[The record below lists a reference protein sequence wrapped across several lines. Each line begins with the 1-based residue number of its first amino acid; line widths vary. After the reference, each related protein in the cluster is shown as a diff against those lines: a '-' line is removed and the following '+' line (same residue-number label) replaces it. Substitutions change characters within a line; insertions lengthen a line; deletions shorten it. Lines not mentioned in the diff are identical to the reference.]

1 MVFGAFG
8 EMSRDTYTL
17 LDQLA
22 EAGATKYEG
31 DMLCAS
37 RQHAKGVL
45 RYLMRSSWYFAAV
58 REHAWLLITRLRAY
72 CANAP
77 GFPARP
83 PGRAAHVPPRAAE
96 WSNHF
101 NRAGFPFYRS
111 RELRCLGLRH

>member
-1 MVFGAFG
+1 MLDTHYDTTGAHARGERGPAEKRYDQFPPLQGMVFGAFG

-58 REHAWLLITRLRAY
+58 REHAWLLKSSA
-72 CANAP
+72 
-77 GFPARP
+77 G
-83 PGRAAHVPPRAAE
+83 
-96 WSNHF
+96 WS
-101 NRAGFPFYRS
+101 PS
-111 RELRCLGLRH
+111 ST